1 MSKVIISGRVLLVV
15 RNLEAGV
22 KKNVGMLVFE
32 RDGKV
37 YVRWKRPG
45 QPIRCYMS
53 YLPLFISCCYFD

>member
-22 KKNVGMLVFE
+22 KENNGMLVFE

-37 YVRWKRPG
+37 YVRRKRPG
-45 QPIRCYMS
+45 EPIRCYMS
-53 YLPLFISCCYFD
+53 YLP

>member
-22 KKNVGMLVFE
+22 KKVMVFE

-37 YVRWKRPG
+37 YVRRKRPG
-45 QPIRCYMS
+45 EPIRCYMS
-53 YLPLFISCCYFD
+53 YLP